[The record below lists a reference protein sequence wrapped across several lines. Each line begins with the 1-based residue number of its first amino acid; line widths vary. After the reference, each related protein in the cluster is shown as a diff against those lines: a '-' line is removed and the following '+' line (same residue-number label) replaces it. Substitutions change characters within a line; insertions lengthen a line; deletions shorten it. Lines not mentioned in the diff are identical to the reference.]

1 MQQCRAS
8 RACRNALPSPPQELE
23 KWVVLYSPDLASVAS
38 CSGYVLNGDQR
49 CYFNSYNSM
58 YSNITLCVL
67 ALTGF
72 YFHLPPYAFLL
83 LVHLATAL
91 RAGLMVFG
99 TPNTDMSVDLME
111 LLVFYG
117 IVLILFVG
125 VRHNDK
131 QMRTTFFLRQQTAE
145 RLQREKERLGWD
157 VHLITKRLEQQIS
170 ARSGIELENR
180 PGAPSCMVS
189 LTLTPTLGP

>member
-1 MQQCRAS
+1 MPRN
-8 RACRNALPSPPQELE
+8 ACRNALPSPPQELE
-23 KWVVLYSPDLASVAS
+23 KWVVVHSPDLTSVAS

-49 CYFNSYNSM
+49 CYFNSFNSM

-111 LLVFYG
+111 LLAFYG

-125 VRHNDK
+125 VRQNDK

-180 PGAPSCMVS
+180 PGAPSCTV
-189 LTLTPTLGP
+189 T